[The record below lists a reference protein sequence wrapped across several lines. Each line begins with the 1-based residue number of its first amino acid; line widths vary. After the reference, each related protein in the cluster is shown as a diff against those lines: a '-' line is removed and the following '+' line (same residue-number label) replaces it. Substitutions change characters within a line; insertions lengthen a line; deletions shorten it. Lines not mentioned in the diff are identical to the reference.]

1 MSLRIRPS
9 DRPRWRVAARR
20 VPWLLAAAL
29 MLGCGGGDDFDTAQ
43 VPVITVTPVVALPI
57 VRFSWTPEGAQLLRV
72 YKGASAGSGLGPT
85 LVWSI
90 SGSAT
95 NSLVSGIE
103 YGTNPPPGG
112 TTEVPAQPLE
122 LGQPYTVQVSRVDP
136 TGANGG
142 FTATGPR
149 YVSTQ
154 TFTIA
159 SIVPGT

>member
-1 MSLRIRPS
+1 MSLLTSR
-9 DRPRWRVAARR
+9 AAR
-20 VPWLLAAAL
+20 VPWRRVLPIVLAAVT
-29 MLGCGGGDDFDTAQ
+29 MLGCSGDDFDTAQ
-43 VPVITVTPVVALPI
+43 VPVITVTPVLALPI
-57 VRFSWTPEGAQLLRV
+57 VKFSWTPDGAQLVRV
-72 YKGASAGSGLGPT
+72 YKGTTAGSGVGPT

-90 SGSAT
+90 SGTST

-112 TTEVPAQPLE
+112 TTEVAAQALV

-136 TGANGG
+136 TGKSGG

-149 YVSTQ
+149 YVNTQ

-159 SIVPGT
+159 TLTPGT